1 MATMYVSL
9 VTIILIFLYLLSMNS
24 NIGTLINEISPFFG
38 GNNLLAYLFFNF
50 LLFLCPIFYQF
61 DFSCNYLAFL
71 YMNI

>member
-1 MATMYVSL
+1 MYVSL

-50 LLFLCPIFYQF
+50 LYFIDPCFSDYCSFIQTQF
-61 DFSCNYLAFL
+61 G
-71 YMNI
+71 